1 MLSKER
7 IEYILSRP
15 CKRGLSTAHVK
26 KDWLKRQG
34 SSKTVENQKRDS
46 ISICK
51 RNILGRQINININS
65 ITGYLLSIK

>member
-15 CKRGLSTAHVK
+15 CKRGSSTAHVK

-46 ISICK
+46 LSICK
-51 RNILGRQINININS
+51 RNILGR
-65 ITGYLLSIK
+65 